1 MADKTANE
9 NPVIR
14 IGSRLDEAFGRL
26 QDRIRERAYHLSF
39 HRSSGEGDSM
49 SDWLKAQS
57 EILAPIE
64 FEVKEQKKNIVVEGD
79 LKGFYP
85 AEIEIEV
92 VGDVLRVYGSHTES
106 SEKKQGG
113 DDESSSESVCFFQS
127 VQLPD
132 AVDLDECQAKLFKN
146 GKLKV
151 TLPRRLQE
159 KP

>member
-1 MADKTANE
+1 MADKTTNE

-26 QDRIRERAYHLSF
+26 QDRIRERAYHLSLQ
-39 HRSSGEGDSM
+39 RSSGHGDSV

-64 FEVKEQKKNIVVEGD
+64 FKVKEQKRNIVVEGH
-79 LKGFYP
+79 LQGFSP
-85 AEIEIEV
+85 AEIKIEV
-92 VGDVLRVYGSHTES
+92 VGDVLRIYGSHTES
-106 SEKKQGG
+106 SQAQQGA
-113 DDESSSESVCFFQS
+113 DDESSSSSICFFQS

-132 AVDLDECQAKLFKN
+132 AVEQDQCQAQLFKN

-151 TLPRRLQE
+151 TLPRRLQD
-159 KP
+159 KS